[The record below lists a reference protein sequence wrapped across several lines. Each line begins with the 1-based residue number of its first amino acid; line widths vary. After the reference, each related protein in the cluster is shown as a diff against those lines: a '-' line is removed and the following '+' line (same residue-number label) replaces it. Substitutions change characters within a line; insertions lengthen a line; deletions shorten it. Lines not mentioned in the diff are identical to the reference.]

1 MTPLVQICIVL
12 VTLSFVALVV
22 VTLLAM
28 VRLGQTATRLTATAE
43 LSMAHIERIV
53 SETQALLVSIREVVP
68 PAQRTA
74 KRFEQLG
81 DRVAGI
87 SHVLLDEIEE
97 PVLAVAAVARGVRA
111 GAVRLVS
118 LWSRRF
124 AIQPSSNHGVHDHE

>member
-12 VTLSFVALVV
+12 VTLSFVALVG
-22 VTLLAM
+22 VTVLAM
-28 VRLGQTATRLTATAE
+28 VRLGQTAARLTATAE
-43 LSMAHIERIV
+43 ASMAQIELIV
-53 SETQALLVSIREVVP
+53 RETQALLISIREVVT
-68 PAQRTA
+68 PAQRAVTGLE
-74 KRFEQLG
+74 RLS
-81 DRVAGI
+81 DRVTGL
-87 SHVLLDEIEE
+87 SNVLLDEIEE